1 MYFCLPLFVLQ
12 FKAKDVLSKY
22 DEEIDGIKK
31 EKFELGSGGTY
42 DTDQDRQM
50 DLIRQQ
56 LRNQSQSLDISDRL
70 KVASEY
76 LTEQE
81 IEVRS
86 PEYLI
91 FIILW
96 GVMHFLFVY
105 PTKKFLCA
113 CNYMYWHI
121 TIAKE
126 LFLSN
131 ML

>member
-1 MYFCLPLFVLQ
+1 M
-12 FKAKDVLSKY
+12 LSKY

-81 IEVRS
+81 IEVS
-86 PEYLI
+86 
-91 FIILW
+91 
-96 GVMHFLFVY
+96 
-105 PTKKFLCA
+105 
-113 CNYMYWHI
+113 
-121 TIAKE
+121 IAQ
-126 LFLSN
+126 
-131 ML
+131 